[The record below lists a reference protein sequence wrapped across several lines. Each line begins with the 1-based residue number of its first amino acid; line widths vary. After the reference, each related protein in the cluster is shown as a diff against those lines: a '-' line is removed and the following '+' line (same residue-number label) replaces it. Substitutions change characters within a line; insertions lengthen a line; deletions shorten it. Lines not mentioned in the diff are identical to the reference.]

1 MKISHKILGAIFA
14 MSVGLVACSEDFL
27 ERPPLGTLNEGTLQ
41 SADGV
46 ELLCTSAYGA
56 LHSPNAREW
65 FNTFSG
71 GGCNGWLYSDVRS
84 DVAYKGGGGIA
95 DCANFHAM
103 EVFNGVYPQHG
114 HIDGKWFNLYSSVQR
129 AQSALRVLNNLTDE
143 EFPERK
149 SRIGEMKFL
158 RSLFFFDLQRLF
170 NRIPYFD
177 ENVAIGEYVDISN
190 VEYTREELL
199 DKIAADL
206 GEAAT
211 LLPEY
216 QNEVGRVNRY
226 AAKALQAKVLLYR
239 AYEHDASYSVKNINQ
254 EVLEDV
260 VSLCNELEGHYSLLA
275 DFQHLDLIA
284 FDNGVESV
292 FEIQFS
298 HDDGTTLHRTSWM
311 YALCSPTAAKYAGCG
326 FFQPSQNLANSYRT
340 DENGLPLLDDYNS
353 VSIIT
358 REDGLNNN
366 VDPRLDFVVGRP
378 GIRWKTYT
386 TEAYGDNWV
395 RDAGTYGKFGCKR
408 HLISPEDPAMWELG
422 MCDLNWDIIR
432 YADVLLW
439 KAEAL
444 IELDRHAEALPIINQ
459 IRERAKKSSYVK
471 DWTNP
476 TANAAKYVID
486 TYKDGVN
493 CTWTKE
499 FARKALRHERKIE
512 FAMEGDRFFD
522 LVRWGVA
529 ADVMNEYFA
538 AERMHR
544 PYMGEAT
551 FTHGKDEYLPI
562 PSAQI
567 ELSHGLY
574 QQNPFYNN

>member
-1 MKISHKILGAIFA
+1 MKISYKILGAIFA
-14 MSVGLVACSEDFL
+14 MSVGLVACGEDFL

-56 LHSPNAREW
+56 LHSPNASAW
-65 FNTFSG
+65 FNTFLG

-103 EVFNGVYPQHG
+103 EVFNGVYPQHD

-206 GEAAT
+206 GEAAA

-216 QNEVGRVNRY
+216 QKEVGRANKY
-226 AAKALQAKVLLYR
+226 SAMALQAKVLLTR

-254 EVLEDV
+254 EVLEEV
-260 VSLCNELEGHYSLLA
+260 VSLCDSLEGHYSLLA

-326 FFQPSQNLANSYRT
+326 FFQPSQNLVNSYRT

-562 PSAQI
+562 PAAQI

>member
-1 MKISHKILGAIFA
+1 MKISYKILGAIFA

-56 LHSPNAREW
+56 LHSPNASSW
-65 FNTFSG
+65 FETFLG

-103 EVFNGVYPQHG
+103 EVFNGVYPQHD
-114 HIDGKWFNLYSSVQR
+114 HINGKWFNLYASVQR

-143 EFPERK
+143 EFPARK

-158 RSLFFFDLQRLF
+158 RSLFFFDLHRLF

-177 ENVAIGEYVDISN
+177 ENVAIGEYVEVSN

-199 DKIAADL
+199 DKIAKDL
-206 GEAAT
+206 EQAAL
-211 LLPEY
+211 LLPEF
-216 QNEVGRVNRY
+216 QTEVGRVNKY

-239 AYEHDASYSVKNINQ
+239 AYEHDANYSVKNINREILNQ
-254 EVLEDV
+254 V
-260 VSLCNELEGHYSLLA
+260 VTLCEELEGHYSLLA

-284 FDNGVESV
+284 YDNGIESV

-326 FFQPSQNLANSYRT
+326 FFQPSQNLVNSYRT

-386 TEAYGDNWV
+386 TETYGDNWV
-395 RDAGTYGKFGCKR
+395 RDAGTYGKYGCKR

-493 CTWTKE
+493 CNWTKE
-499 FARKALRHERKIE
+499 YARKALRHERKIE